1 MNERIRELALEA
13 KQYAM
18 NQLDETGEL
27 HKYYDVYFEKF
38 AELIVKEMCDMM
50 EQAEDDSYHCF
61 EPSER
66 PMDYIRFLYDW
77 RTRFEKHFGDEE

>member
-1 MNERIRELALEA
+1 MNKRIRELVE
-13 KQYAM
+13 KS
-18 NQLDETGEL
+18 
-27 HKYYDVYFEKF
+27 YYECPQVTSYDWENNIVPPEQWTKF

-77 RTRFEKHFGDEE
+77 RTRFEKHFGVEE